1 MRRVNKDA
9 YYMRMAKVAASR
21 GDCLGTRAGTVIVVD
36 DRIVS
41 TGFNGAPD
49 GVTHCSDG
57 GCPRCEAKAEGIIQS
72 GEDLDKCLCVHAEEN
87 AILSAARHGIRLSGC
102 DIYTTV
108 QPCLG
113 CLRQIIQVRANKVL
127 YRNEYPLARS
137 TRVAYDRLCRE
148 SHLTV
153 SRTGRRSRAKEV
165 RLDDS
170 LDAFQEESGDGSG
183 RA

>member
-1 MRRVNKDA
+1 MHKVNKDA

-21 GDCLGTRAGTVIVVD
+21 ADCLGTTVGTVIVVD

-57 GCPRCEAKAEGIIQS
+57 GCPRCEAKAKGTIQS

-113 CLRQIIQVRANKVL
+113 CVRQIIQVKASRVL
-127 YRNEYPLARS
+127 YRDEYPLART
-137 TRVAYDRLCRE
+137 TRLAYDRLCEE

-153 SRTGRRSRAKEV
+153 TRVGRKSVSKGV
-165 RLDDS
+165 QMDDTLDT
-170 LDAFQEESGDGSG
+170 FQAESGEGK
-183 RA
+183 

>member
-1 MRRVNKDA
+1 VRKVNKDA

-21 GDCLGTRAGTVIVVD
+21 ADCLGTTVGTVIVVD

-41 TGFNGAPD
+41 TGCNGAPD
-49 GVTHCSDG
+49 GVTHCTDG
-57 GCPRCEAKAEGIIQS
+57 GCPRCEARSVGVVQS

-113 CLRQIIQVRANKVL
+113 CLRQIIQVRADRVL
-127 YRNEYPLARS
+127 YRDEFPMAPS
-137 TRVAYDRLCRE
+137 TRVAHDRLCRE
-148 SHLTV
+148 SRLTV
-153 SRTGRRSRAKEV
+153 RRFGRRSGPKKV
-165 RLDDS
+165 RMDDT
-170 LDAFQEESGDGSG
+170 LETFQEEP
-183 RA
+183 REAR